1 MLDSAVEWSVT
12 SMRGSCDDIEYSV
25 VGTGIIGAT
34 CVGGGGGGGGGWGDD
49 EATSTIGDGGGL
61 LGRGGR

>member
-12 SMRGSCDDIEYSV
+12 SMSGSCDDIEYSV

-34 CVGGGGGGGGGWGDD
+34 CVGGGGGGGGWCDD